1 MGQTQ
6 DMDKWP
12 VLFKD
17 AISWAEKMG
26 REMKVRLLQKRPMQ
40 SINSSWV
47 LDWNKIKLALK
58 DIWGII

>member
-1 MGQTQ
+1 
-6 DMDKWP
+6 MDKWP